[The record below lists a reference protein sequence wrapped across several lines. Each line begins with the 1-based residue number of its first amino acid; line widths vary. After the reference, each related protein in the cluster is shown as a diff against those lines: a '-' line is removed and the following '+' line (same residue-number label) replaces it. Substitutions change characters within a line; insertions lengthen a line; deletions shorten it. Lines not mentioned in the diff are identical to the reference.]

1 MNTSIEK
8 VKQMVTDVDIQ
19 KAVGLVFAC
28 LAWEETVRPVVR
40 EYQKKVLAEIKFV
53 SVQDGKI
60 LTSPEEA
67 WLMHDQ
73 AFEIYL
79 KRCND
84 ERIKAGLYVET
95 QEHCPL
101 LVAEDNTRKAKRALL
116 YLSAKYTDI
125 DAAAIFYSIKN
136 YRKYIDLVLQ
146 IMAGTVDKKAIM
158 ENLK

>member
-84 ERIKAGLYVET
+84 ERIKAGFYTESP
-95 QEHCPL
+95 EHCL
-101 LVAEDNTRKAKRALL
+101 CWWLRITREKQKGLYYTYRQNTL
-116 YLSAKYTDI
+116 I
-125 DAAAIFYSIKN
+125 
-136 YRKYIDLVLQ
+136 
-146 IMAGTVDKKAIM
+146 
-158 ENLK
+158 